1 MIKDII
7 AYRKMHDAIDDDFRE
22 YELDVDPDKLTA
34 LVDAEQDKIVGS
46 VIERLKQDKSHSFDP
61 HVLLII
67 KLLDRY
73 ERQAQGWASQ
83 VAYGNGVADLAAHL
97 DQHLRQASH
106 YLHYMNIY
114 LMGEHQH
121 FKNVHELGGSFDFK
135 GLIDKNER
143 SPV

>member
-1 MIKDII
+1 MIEDLI
-7 AYRKMHDAIDDDFRE
+7 AYRKLHDAIDDDFRE
-22 YELDVDPDKLTA
+22 YELDVNPDKLTA
-34 LVDAEQDKIVGS
+34 LVDAEQDRIVGS

-61 HVLLII
+61 HVLLIV

-83 VAYGNGVADLAAHL
+83 VAYGNGVADLA
-97 DQHLRQASH
+97 QHLERQLEQVSH
-106 YLHYMNIY
+106 YLYHMKHY
-114 LMGEHQH
+114 LLGEHQH

-143 SPV
+143 PPV